1 MKDIDYRDYTAHF
14 YFCSDELNGYIHLEV
29 NGLRDV
35 SKISI
40 EEDNKMAMGLINGIN
55 SKVGVELSDIRRVS
69 RQEYIENTVDEDDF
83 EEEEI

>member
-1 MKDIDYRDYTAHF
+1 M
-14 YFCSDELNGYIHLEV
+14 EV

>member
-1 MKDIDYRDYTAHF
+1 MK
-14 YFCSDELNGYIHLEV
+14 V
-29 NGLRDV
+29 PGLRDV

-40 EEDNKMAMGLINGIN
+40 EEDNKIAMGLINVIN

-83 EEEEI
+83 EEEEQ